1 MPFESA
7 LRDGQPAG
15 YALIET
21 MRREADGTIPRRARH
36 LDRMGHSAAALGFA
50 FDRRDAEKVLNG
62 IAGDEALRVRLDL
75 SANGKIGLTTTPCT
89 ALPQGTVWRLAIAAT
104 RLDAADPLR
113 RHKTDSRA
121 IYAQARVEFP
131 ANVIDEVLLLNG
143 EGELV
148 EGTITNLFLDL
159 GDGVLATPPVEAGA
173 LPGVLRAEL
182 LDQGKAVEARLLP
195 SDIAR
200 ARARAVYVGNSLRGL
215 IAARLESE

>member
-1 MPFESA
+1 MPAESA

-36 LDRMGHSAAALGFA
+36 LDRMAHSAGILGFA
-50 FDRRDAEKVLNG
+50 FDRQNAEDLLGAIGGDA
-62 IAGDEALRVRLDL
+62 ALRVRLDL
-75 SANGKIGLTTTPCT
+75 SADGRIGLTTTPFA

-104 RLDAADPLR
+104 RLDATDPLR

-121 IYAQARVEFP
+121 IYAEARGEFS
-131 ANVIDEVLLLNG
+131 ADAIDEVLLVNG
-143 EGELV
+143 DGELA
-148 EGTITNLFLDL
+148 EGTITNLFVDR
-159 GDGVLATPPVEAGA
+159 GDGVLVTPPLDAGA

-182 LDQGKAVEARLLP
+182 LDQGMAVEARLLP

-200 ARARAVYVGNSLRGL
+200 ARTVFVGNSLRGL
-215 IAARLESE
+215 IAARLESD

>member
-1 MPFESA
+1 MPLESA
-7 LRDGQPAG
+7 LRDGQPAS

-21 MRREADGTIPRRARH
+21 MRRKADGTIPRRARH
-36 LDRMGHSAAALGFA
+36 LDRMAHSAAALGFA
-50 FDRRDAEKVLNG
+50 FNRQDAEKVLNG

-75 SANGKIGLTTTPCT
+75 SANGRIGLTTTPFT
-89 ALPQGTVWRLAIAAT
+89 ALPRGTVWHLAIART
-104 RLDAADPLR
+104 RLDSADPLR

-121 IYAQARVEFP
+121 IYAQARGEFP
-131 ANVIDEVLLLNG
+131 ADAIEEVLLLNG
-143 EGELV
+143 EGELA

-200 ARARAVYVGNSLRGL
+200 ARAIFVGNSLRGL

>member
-1 MPFESA
+1 MPPESA

-15 YALIET
+15 FALIET
-21 MRREADGTIPRRARH
+21 MRREADGTIPRRERH
-36 LDRMGHSAAALGFA
+36 LGRLAYSAAALGFA
-50 FDRRDAEKVLNG
+50 FDRRNADDLLDG
-62 IAGDEALRVRLDL
+62 IAGDAALRVRLEL
-75 SANGKIGLTTTPCT
+75 RANGGIGLTTTPFA
-89 ALPQGTVWRLAIAAT
+89 ALPESAIWRLAIAHT
-104 RLDAADPLR
+104 RLDADDPLR

-121 IYAQARVEFP
+121 VYAKARSEFP
-131 ANVIDEVLLLNG
+131 TETIDEVLLLNG
-143 EGELV
+143 AGALV

-159 GDGVLATPPVEAGA
+159 GGGVLATPPVDAGT

-200 ARARAVYVGNSLRGL
+200 TRAVFVGNSLRGL

>member
-1 MPFESA
+1 MPSESA
-7 LRDGQPAG
+7 LRDGHPAG

-21 MRREADGTIPRRARH
+21 MRRAADGTILRRRRH
-36 LDRMGHSAAALGFA
+36 LDRMAHSAAALGFA
-50 FDRRDAEKVLNG
+50 FYRQDAEKVLDG
-62 IAGDEALRVRLDL
+62 IAGNEALRVRLDL
-75 SANGKIGLTTTPCT
+75 STNGRIGLATAPFT
-89 ALPQGTVWRLAIAAT
+89 ALPQGTVWRLGIARA

-121 IYAQARVEFP
+121 VYAQARGEFP
-131 ANVIDEVLLLNG
+131 VAAVDEVLLLNG
-143 EGELV
+143 EGDLA

-182 LDQGKAVEARLLP
+182 LDQGKAVEARLSP
-195 SDIAR
+195 SDIAQ
-200 ARARAVYVGNSLRGL
+200 ARAVFVGNSLRGL

>member
-1 MPFESA
+1 MPPESA

-36 LDRMGHSAAALGFA
+36 LDRMARSAGILGFA
-50 FDRRDAEKVLNG
+50 FDRQHAEDLLDG
-62 IAGDEALRVRLDL
+62 IAGDAALRVRLDL
-75 SANGKIGLTTTPCT
+75 SADGRIGLTKTPFA

-104 RLDAADPLR
+104 RLDATDPLR

-121 IYAQARVEFP
+121 IYAQARGEFP
-131 ANVIDEVLLLNG
+131 VDAIDEVLLLNG
-143 EGELV
+143 EGEIA
-148 EGTITNLFLDL
+148 EGTITNLFADL
-159 GDGVLATPPVEAGA
+159 GNRVLATPPVETGA

-200 ARARAVYVGNSLRGL
+200 ARAVFVGNSLRGL
-215 IAARLESE
+215 IAARLEKD

>member
-7 LRDGQPAG
+7 LRDGQLAG

-36 LDRMGHSAAALGFA
+36 VDRMAHSAVALGFA
-50 FDRRDAEKVLNG
+50 FNRQDAENVLDW
-62 IAGDEALRVRLDL
+62 IASEEALRVRLEL
-75 SANGKIGLTTTPCT
+75 STTGQIGLTTTPFT
-89 ALPQGTVWRLAIAAT
+89 ALPRGTVWQLAIAAT

-121 IYAQARVEFP
+121 IYAQARGEFS
-131 ANVIDEVLLLNG
+131 AETISEVLLLNG
-143 EGELV
+143 DGELA
-148 EGTITNLFLDL
+148 EGTITSLFLDL
-159 GDGVLATPPVEAGA
+159 GDGALATPPVEAGA

-200 ARARAVYVGNSLRGL
+200 ARAVFVGNSLRGL

>member
-1 MPFESA
+1 MPPESA

-36 LDRMGHSAAALGFA
+36 LDRMTHSAAVLGFA
-50 FDRRDAEKVLNG
+50 FARRMAEKVLDG
-62 IAGDEALRVRLDL
+62 IAGDAALRVRLELAED
-75 SANGKIGLTTTPCT
+75 GRIGLTTTPFT
-89 ALPQGTVWRLAIAAT
+89 ALPQGTVWRLAIART
-104 RLDAADPLR
+104 RLDATDPLR

-121 IYAQARVEFP
+121 IYAEARGEFS
-131 ANVIDEVLLLNG
+131 ADAIDEVLLVDG
-143 EGELV
+143 DGELA
-148 EGTITNLFLDL
+148 EGTITNLFLDR
-159 GDGVLATPPVEAGA
+159 GDGVLATPPVTAGA

-200 ARARAVYVGNSLRGL
+200 AQAIFVGNSLRGL

>member
-1 MPFESA
+1 MPPESA

-21 MRREADGTIPRRARH
+21 MRREADGTIPRRVRH
-36 LDRMGHSAAALGFA
+36 LERMAHSAAALGFA
-50 FDRRDAEKVLNG
+50 FDWRDAEKVLNG
-62 IAGDEALRVRLDL
+62 IASDEALRVRLDL
-75 SANGKIGLTTTPCT
+75 SANGKIELTTTPFT

-121 IYAQARVEFP
+121 IYAQARAEFS
-131 ANVIDEVLLLNG
+131 ADAIDEVLLLNG
-143 EGELV
+143 DGELA
-148 EGTITNLFLDL
+148 EGTITNVFLDL

-200 ARARAVYVGNSLRGL
+200 AQAVFVGNSLRGL

>member
-1 MPFESA
+1 
-7 LRDGQPAG
+7 
-15 YALIET
+15 

-36 LDRMGHSAAALGFA
+36 LDRMAHSAAALGFA
-50 FDRRDAEKVLNG
+50 FDRQDAGKVIDG
-62 IAGDEALRVRLDL
+62 IGGEEALRVRLEL
-75 SANGKIGLTTTPCT
+75 STNGRIGLTTTPFA
-89 ALPQGTVWRLAIAAT
+89 ALPQGTIWRLAIAAT
-104 RLDAADPLR
+104 RLDAGDPLR
-113 RHKTDSRA
+113 RHKTDSRDV
-121 IYAQARVEFP
+121 YAEARREFP
-131 ANVIDEVLLLNG
+131 ADTIEEVLLING
-143 EGELV
+143 EGELA

-200 ARARAVYVGNSLRGL
+200 ARTVFVGNSLRGL

>member
-1 MPFESA
+1 MPLESA
-7 LRDGQPAG
+7 LRDGQPAS

-36 LDRMGHSAAALGFA
+36 LDRMAHSAAALGFA
-50 FDRRDAEKVLNG
+50 FNRQDAEKVLNG

-75 SANGKIGLTTTPCT
+75 SANGKIGLTTTPFA
-89 ALPQGTVWRLAIAAT
+89 ALPQGTVWRLAIART
-104 RLDAADPLR
+104 RLDSADPLR

-121 IYAQARVEFP
+121 IYAQARGEFS
-131 ANVIDEVLLLNG
+131 AETIDEVLLLNG
-143 EGELV
+143 DGELA
-148 EGTITNLFLDL
+148 EGTITSLFLDL
-159 GDGVLATPPVEAGA
+159 GGGVLATPPVEAGA

-200 ARARAVYVGNSLRGL
+200 ARAVFVGNSLRGL

>member
-1 MPFESA
+1 MPPESA

-15 YALIET
+15 YTLIET
-21 MRREADGTIPRRARH
+21 MRREADRTIPRRARH
-36 LDRMGHSAAALGFA
+36 LDRMAHSAVALGFP
-50 FDRRDAEKVLNG
+50 FDRQGAEKVLGG
-62 IAGDEALRVRLDL
+62 IGGNETLRVRLDL
-75 SANGKIGLTTTPCT
+75 STNGRIGLTTAPF
-89 ALPQGTVWRLAIAAT
+89 AGLPQGTIWRLAIGRT

-121 IYAQARVEFP
+121 VYAEARGEFP
-131 ANVIDEVLLLNG
+131 ADAIDEVVLLNG
-143 EGELV
+143 DGELA
-148 EGTITNLFLDL
+148 EGTITNLFVDF

-195 SDIAR
+195 SDIG
-200 ARARAVYVGNSLRGL
+200 RARAVFVGNSLRGL